1 MAERAKIVYTD
12 QPGALPAEYVIPD
25 TLDLDL
31 SSVVARFDGASA
43 AATFIP
49 CLSLYSSDDRLIAR
63 ARPDQE
69 FAVGDTGVV
78 TYAPF

>member
-1 MAERAKIVYTD
+1 MAQRVQLIYDDTTVELPGSYTLP
-12 QPGALPAEYVIPD
+12 PG
-25 TLDLDL
+25 LDLEL
-31 SSVVARFDGASA
+31 SSVVARFNGAGA

-49 CLSLYSSDDRLIAR
+49 VLEILSQDDKLMAR
-63 ARPDQE
+63 ARPDTQ